1 MLFRGSFAAS
11 LATSNVDMKNMTL
24 PKTPNFLRWL
34 QLSKKANTYVLAGS
48 LIRNAEARSL
58 GSCYNQRSFIYV
70 ARTLVECSW
79 KFAEILP
86 RMKNLEARFEV
97 QISLAYQ

>member
-1 MLFRGSFAAS
+1 MTQVLMCPENGINEYAVQNSQKHEQCS
-11 LATSNVDMKNMTL
+11 LRSRSQCGGQGVWIVVITSG
-24 PKTPNFLRWL
+24 P
-34 QLSKKANTYVLAGS
+34 
-48 LIRNAEARSL
+48 
-58 GSCYNQRSFIYV
+58 FIYV

-97 QISLAYQ
+97 QISLV